1 MSKKTNT
8 ILLMLAG
15 TAINVVLAVIIILL
29 LFVLY
34 SRFLAH
40 LIPEQVA
47 QLAIPI
53 IFILGLFLTFRVYK
67 VIMSAIMSKLDMD
80 KDFDPL
86 LMPRKKPL
94 KKD

>member
-15 TAINVVLAVIIILL
+15 TAINVVLAVVIILL

-47 QLAIPI
+47 QLAIPV
-53 IFILGLFLTFRVYK
+53 IFILGLFLTFKAYK
-67 VIMSAIMSKLDMD
+67 VIMGAIMSKLDMD

-86 LMPRKKPL
+86 LMPRRKPPR
-94 KKD
+94 KD